1 LIAANET
8 DRISVKRIGAGGAAG
23 GRDAVIMRRE
33 PDGIDPSAR
42 EEAGAIGIGIP
53 TEHDLV
59 QQINSH
65 E

>member
-1 LIAANET
+1 LIAADEP

-23 GRDAVIMRRE
+23 GREAIVMRRE
-33 PDGIDPSAR
+33 PYGIDPSAG